1 MAPVSHLVEVAGG
14 ALLYYTYPLGAAG
27 SSAGFLIRKGTD
39 RPPST
44 ILRAGETK
52 LKVKLIKTK
61 ISSNVKLKKKE
72 YEN

>member
-1 MAPVSHLVEVAGG
+1 MHI
-14 ALLYYTYPLGAAG
+14 YTYPLGAAG

-52 LKVKLIKTK
+52 LKLKLVEIGNWRVIKNKVKLIQIK
-61 ISSNVKLKKKE
+61 N
-72 YEN
+72 